1 MPIDRVAVKN
11 KAGARTLLHPSM
23 YAHDCIVAALEAAST
38 TPLLRPAPV
47 AHFSR

>member
-23 YAHDCIVAALEAAST
+23 YAHDCIVAASQALLT
-38 TPLLRPAPV
+38 TSLLLDAPNV
-47 AHFSR
+47 HFPR